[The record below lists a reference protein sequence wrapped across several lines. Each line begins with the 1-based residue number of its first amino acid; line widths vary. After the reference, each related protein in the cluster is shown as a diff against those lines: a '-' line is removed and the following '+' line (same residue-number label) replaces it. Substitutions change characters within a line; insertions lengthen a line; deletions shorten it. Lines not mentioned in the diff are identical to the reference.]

1 MFIPESRV
9 FLFTN
14 HALTEMFLTVFN
26 LNTSFYFPNMYV
38 LQKFWKKKSNLLH
51 ISHFHF
57 YCLENFWY
65 LCNGK
70 LVRLGFY
77 FGAWNKK
84 FHNWFSQEYS
94 HRNRQP
100 KGSKGKTIDNKYCV
114 KTQQEFYVW
123 GFPPSIKLDCDC
135 IYHRHETWDNKY
147 INWWNKRNQSGRY
160 IE

>member
-1 MFIPESRV
+1 M
-9 FLFTN
+9 
-14 HALTEMFLTVFN
+14 
-26 LNTSFYFPNMYV
+26 YFCLQIMH
-38 LQKFWKKKSNLLH
+38 LQKCFWQYSISTHLSTFQICMYFKSFEKKIKSTTYFSFPFLLFRKFL
-51 ISHFHF
+51 ISV
-57 YCLENFWY
+57 
-65 LCNGK
+65 
-70 LVRLGFY
+70 VRLGFY

-160 IE
+160 IK

>member
-1 MFIPESRV
+1 MFSV

-14 HALTEMFLTVFN
+14 NALTEI
-26 LNTSFYFPNMYV
+26 
-38 LQKFWKKKSNLLH
+38 KKSNLLH
-51 ISHFHF
+51 ISRFHF